1 LSEPLDRDQIE
12 AVRRRTEGAQDNAAD
27 PDGSAWVSAN
37 AGTGKTHVLTNR
49 VLRLLLA
56 GTAPARILCLTYT
69 KAAAAEMSKRV
80 FDKLAEWVTAEEKHL
95 TAALAKLTGLE
106 PNASDLARA
115 RTLFTVA
122 IETPGGLKV
131 QTIHAFAERLLQ
143 RFPLEA
149 NVPPGFRILD
159 DANKREIV
167 TRAIDATI
175 TQATASPESP
185 LGKALTSAVGYA
197 SDASFDELLTRMI
210 AERKWLSQAS
220 RIEEGRHADP
230 FTGAERLLRRHFN
243 VRQGMTRPAIE
254 EERAQLLDEDTLRA
268 LRDHLAG
275 GSKSDVTASRS
286 LADALTA
293 RNAKERAKAVCD
305 YLLTASQTARDRL
318 MTNGLADSRPDLL
331 ALAQG
336 AQVQMLALTS
346 ELKAITVVEATVALY
361 RLADRVL
368 QFYEEAKA
376 AAAALD
382 FDDLIER
389 TISLLSTSQSADWVL
404 FKLDGGL
411 DHILVDEAQDT
422 SPEQWAI
429 IEALAREFF
438 SGSGAREDVI
448 RTLFAVGDEKQS
460 IYSFQGAQPERFK
473 QMGDQFA
480 EMARQ
485 AEALWHDVPLNLS
498 FRTVQPVLDAI
509 DRVFADEKRTPGLT
523 TSPGQ
528 TIRHI
533 AHRFGASGLV
543 ELWEPETHGA
553 GQDAD
558 PWDPLSET
566 NERAPANRL
575 AERIAATIDGWLKTG
590 TGEVLAS
597 TGKPVTAGD
606 ILILVRKRNPFA
618 VPMVA
623 ALKARHI
630 PVAGSDRVDLTD
642 QIAVKDL
649 VALGDFLTLPEDD
662 LALATVL
669 KGPLFNLTDDDL
681 LAVAPGR
688 KGALWKAFLAHADS
702 TQRYRPAA
710 ETLKRWRSKA
720 DFIPPFE
727 FYSALLDRDGGRASM
742 LNRLGPEA
750 ADSIDEFLE
759 LALNYDDGAPPSLT
773 GFLANLRQ
781 GGHEVKRDMEHGR
794 NEVRVMTVHGAKGLE
809 APIVFL
815 PDTCTTANGDSPGLK
830 LLALESAGRQAGLPA
845 PVVWAVKGTSGLE
858 GLREATNARTARDT
872 QERNRLLYVAMT
884 RARDRLYVAGFEGR
898 KPRPGDCWYDLI
910 AGALGPMLA
919 SCVANGVDVRRLETQ
934 QISALE
940 TPKDAARANHMALAL
955 PTFALKRAAAEP
967 QLAVP
972 LAPSRL
978 EPYAPDTEGE
988 PAYRQ
993 EKAPGDSFDRPS
1005 PLRLAEGGRFLRGTL
1020 THALLEH
1027 LPHILPEKRET
1038 AAVAFIERRGA
1049 GLSTAAR
1056 TSIVKE
1062 ALAVLTD
1069 PAFAPIFSPDSRA
1082 EVAIA
1087 ATLPRPA
1094 GAGPALKLSG
1104 QIDRLAVLER
1114 EVLVVDYKTNRP
1126 PPLLVEA
1133 VAPAYLYQLA
1143 AYVLAL
1149 GEIYP
1154 GKQIRAALLWTDGA
1168 RLMEVPTTVIQTYIR
1183 QLWDLDPASLDAP

>member
-1 LSEPLDRDQIE
+1 MNKPLDCMDIE
-12 AVRRRTEGAQDNAAD
+12 AARRDTDRAQGHAAD
-27 PDGSAWVSAN
+27 PSGSAWVSAN

-56 GTAPARILCLTYT
+56 GTPPARILCLTYT

-80 FDKLAEWVTAEEKHL
+80 FDKLAQWVTAEEHDL
-95 TAALAKLTGLE
+95 AATLEKLTGHV
-106 PNASDLARA
+106 PASGDLARA

-159 DANKREIV
+159 DAKKREIV
-167 TRAIDATI
+167 ARAIDAMI
-175 TQATASPESP
+175 GEATAKADSA
-185 LGKALTSAVGYA
+185 LGKALSVAIGYA
-197 SDASFDELLTRMI
+197 TDASFDELLTSML
-210 AERKWLSQAS
+210 AEHHWLAQAS
-220 RIEEGRHADP
+220 RIEEGRRDDP
-230 FTGAERLLRRHFN
+230 FTGVERLLQRHFG
-243 VRQGMTRPAIE
+243 VRRGATRATIDK
-254 EERAQLLDEDTLRA
+254 ERAQLLDEASLRT

-275 GSKSDVTASRS
+275 GLKSDMD
-286 LADALTA
+286 LAQPLSNALVAAGDRDRA
-293 RNAKERAKAVCD
+293 RAVCD
-305 YLLTASQTARDRL
+305 YLLTKSQEARDRL
-318 MTNGLADSRPDLL
+318 MTKALAESRPDLL
-331 ALAQG
+331 TLAQR
-336 AQVQMLALTS
+336 AQTQMLALTG
-346 ELKAITVVEATVALY
+346 ELKAVAVIEATLALY
-361 RLADRVL
+361 RLTDRVL
-368 QFYEEAKA
+368 QLYKEAKA
-376 AAAALD
+376 AAGALD

-389 TISLLSTSQSADWVL
+389 TIHLLATSHSADWVL

-473 QMGDQFA
+473 QMGEQFA
-480 EMARQ
+480 RMARQ
-485 AEALWHDVPLNLS
+485 AEALWRAVPLNLS
-498 FRTVQPVLDAI
+498 FRTVQPVLDAV
-509 DRVFADEKRTPGLT
+509 DCVFADESRTPGLT
-523 TSPGQ
+523 ASPGH

-533 AHRFGASGLV
+533 ASRYGSAGLV
-543 ELWEPETHGA
+543 ELWEPETHGEDR
-553 GQDAD
+553 DAD

-566 NERAPANRL
+566 SERAPANRL
-575 AERIAATIDGWLKTG
+575 AERIAATIDGWLKN
-590 TGEVLAS
+590 GEVLPS
-597 TGKPVTAGD
+597 TGKPITAGD

-623 ALKARHI
+623 ALKARGI
-630 PVAGSDRVDLTD
+630 AVAGSDRVELTE
-642 QIAVKDL
+642 QVAVKDL
-649 VALGDFLTLPEDD
+649 IALGDFLTLPEDD

-669 KGPLFNLTDDDL
+669 KSPLFNLTDEDL
-681 LAVAPGR
+681 LAFAPRR
-688 KGALWKAFLAHADS
+688 KGALWKAFLAHAGG
-702 TQRYRPAA
+702 TPRHRPAA

-727 FYSALLDRDGGRASM
+727 FYCDLLDRDGGRASM
-742 LNRLGPEA
+742 LNRLGLES

-773 GFLANLRQ
+773 GFLASLRQ

-815 PDTCTTANGDSPGLK
+815 PDTCTTATGDSPGLR
-830 LLALESAGRQAGLPA
+830 LLALESAVRPAGIAA
-845 PVVWAVKGTSGLE
+845 PIVWAVKGTSSLD
-858 GLREATNARTARDT
+858 GLRDAARAKNARDT

-898 KPRPGDCWYDLI
+898 KRRAEGCWYDLI
-910 AGALGPMLA
+910 ADALGPLLTA
-919 SCVANGVDVRRLETQ
+919 CDTGGVVVRRMEAPQAADVEVQKET
-934 QISALE
+934 
-940 TPKDAARANHMALAL
+940 ALADH
-955 PTFALKRAAAEP
+955 PAIARPGFALKRAPAEP
-967 QLAVP
+967 QLAIP

-978 EPYAPDTEGE
+978 EPYAPDAEGE
-988 PAYRQ
+988 PAYRRQ
-993 EKAPGDSFDRPS
+993 MAPGDSFDRPS
-1005 PLRLAEGGRFLRGTL
+1005 PLHLAQEGRFLRGTL

-1027 LPHILPEKRET
+1027 LPQIPHEKRQT
-1038 AAVAFIERRGA
+1038 VAHAFVERRGA
-1049 GLSTAAR
+1049 GLSDAGRA
-1056 TSIVKE
+1056 SIVKE
-1062 ALAVLTD
+1062 ALAVLVD
-1069 PAFAPIFSPDSRA
+1069 PAFAPIFGPDSRA
-1082 EVAIA
+1082 EVSIA
-1087 ATLPRPA
+1087 ATLPRPT
-1094 GAGPALKLSG
+1094 GAGPALKLNG

-1126 PPLLVEA
+1126 APIRLEG
-1133 VAPAYLYQLA
+1133 VAPAYLFQLA

-1154 GKQIRAALLWTDGA
+1154 GKKVRAGLLWTDGP
-1168 RLMEVPTTVIQTYIR
+1168 RLMEVPGGVIQTYIR
-1183 QLWDLDPASLDAP
+1183 QLWDLDLASLDAP